1 MFIFTMIEKEHASI
15 VCKSMKL
22 LDDLSNLITCIYQ
35 LVQVLVNFSKDH
47 QIDSFLNIVFFP

>member
-47 QIDSFLNIVFFP
+47 QIDSSLNIVFFP